1 MKVFKLSENVTKYTF
16 GNPISTDAVVMSGEK
31 INKESLE
38 YLQLEEKEGLKF
50 TYKMSKD
57 DIIFGLGENHRGM
70 NKRGGIFEAFCTDDP
85 KHTPD
90 KKSLYGAHNFFIVD
104 GAENFGV
111 FIDYPSKVT
120 FDFGFNHKDYIEI
133 SIEDKNV
140 DVYIIKEASNK
151 KIVKEFLTII
161 GESYVPPKWA
171 FGFQQ
176 SRWSYEDSK
185 AVEKIADKF
194 LEHQIPCDAI
204 YLDIDYMERFK
215 DFTVDEKSFPN
226 FKAFVKGIKEKG
238 FRLIP
243 IIDAGVKIEKG
254 YEVYEEGKK
263 NNYFCTDE
271 KDKPFVAA
279 VWPGRCHFPD
289 FLNSEARKW
298 FGLKYKALTD
308 AGIEGFWNDMN
319 EPALFYTDRG
329 LKTAIELAKKSE
341 HENLDIYSF
350 FKLKETFMSMQ
361 NNFED
366 YKSFYHNVNGEII
379 NHYKVHNLYG
389 YNMTRAASEG
399 LSEIE
404 PNKRHLL
411 FSRASYI
418 GMHRYGGIWTGD
430 NCSWWEHLLLNIKMM
445 PSLNMCGFLYI
456 GADTGGFGENAN
468 GQLVTRWTQFSIF
481 SPLFRNHAAM
491 GTRNQEPF
499 SYDVETNDY
508 IKKAIEFRYALI
520 PYLYS
525 EYMKAVR
532 NKEMYFS
539 PLSFE
544 YKDHI
549 SKRVENQLLVGNS
562 IMVSPIYEENS
573 VGRYVYLPEPMVLW
587 KVKNYE
593 NRNITVLHEGHHY
606 LNIAIDEIPVFIRKN
621 KIIPFGKHGLNVDVI
636 KNEELTFIAFVDDKA
651 EYNFYDDD
659 GVSFDYKN
667 GIYSEIKIQIEKY
680 NTEYK
685 ITVNNIGNKTVKKLN
700 FEIIDIYGNV
710 EKRTME
716 LEEGEENEQ
725 EK

>member
-16 GNPISTDAVVMSGEK
+16 GNPINTDAVLIYGEK
-31 INKESLE
+31 INRNEIE
-38 YLQLEEKEGLKF
+38 YLQVEESNGLKF
-50 TYKMSKD
+50 TYIMSKED
-57 DIIFGLGENHRGM
+57 MIFGLGENHRGM
-70 NKRGGIFEAFCTDDP
+70 NKRGGIFESFCTDDP

-104 GAENFGV
+104 GTENFGV

-120 FDFGFNHKDYIEI
+120 FDFGFNHKDFIEI

-215 DFTVDEKSFPN
+215 DFTVDENSFPN

-254 YEVYEEGKK
+254 YEVYEEGVK
-263 NNYFCTDE
+263 NNYFCTDD
-271 KDKPFVAA
+271 KDYPFVAA

-289 FLNSEARKW
+289 FLNREARKW

-329 LKTAIELAKKSE
+329 LKNAIELAKKSE

-361 NNFED
+361 NNIED
-366 YKSFYHNVNGEII
+366 YKSFYHRVNGEKI

-399 LSEIE
+399 LSEIQ

-430 NCSWWEHLLLNIKMM
+430 NCSWWDHLLLNIKMM
-445 PSLNMCGFLYI
+445 PSLNMCGFLYV

-499 SYDVETNDY
+499 SFDVETNDY

-544 YKDHI
+544 YKDDTA
-549 SKRVENQLLVGNS
+549 KRIENQLLVGDS

-573 VGRYVYLPEPMVLW
+573 VSRYVYLPEPMVLW

-593 NRNITVLHEGHHY
+593 ERNLIVLHEGHHY
-606 LNIAIDEIPVFIRKN
+606 VNIAIDEIPIFIRKD
-621 KIIPFGKHGLNVDVI
+621 KIIPLGKHGLNVDVI
-636 KNEELTFIAFVDDKA
+636 KNEELILIAFVEDKA
-651 EYNFYDDD
+651 EYTFYDDD
-659 GVSFDYKN
+659 GISFGYKN
-667 GIYSEIKIQIEKY
+667 GVYSEIKIRIEKQNEEY
-680 NTEYK
+680 N
-685 ITVNNIGNKTVKKLN
+685 IVVNNIGNNNIKKLN
-700 FEIIDIYGNV
+700 FEIIDVYGNM
-710 EKRTME
+710 ERRTME
-716 LEEGEENEQ
+716 LKKGEENE
-725 EK
+725 